1 MGTVTIKKQSDVSVP
16 NPATDQLRLFVDSA
30 DNILKTKDSLGV
42 VRPSGVGTADE
53 LATASPFPVDVS
65 ASAPPVVGGV
75 LTADSATAATW
86 KAPTALYFKGS
97 PVLQTAV
104 QTGPTSYN
112 AAIQDLVRVDVSAGA
127 VTVNLPTAVGNTDK
141 EVWVKLVS
149 LATNTCTVDAAG
161 VQTIDGALTATLTT
175 DYEWIIL
182 RSDGANWMQIG

>member
-1 MGTVTIKKQSDVSVP
+1 MGTVTIKKQSAVSVTLP
-16 NPATDQLRLFVDSA
+16 QTDHLRLFVDSF

-53 LATASPFPVDVS
+53 LATTGAPVDVS
-65 ASAPPVVGGV
+65 ASAPPVSGGV
-75 LTADSATAATW
+75 MTADSAVSASW
-86 KAPTALYFKGS
+86 KAPGVIYFKGS

-104 QTGPTSYN
+104 HAGPAPYS
-112 AAIQDLVRVDVSAGA
+112 AAIQELVRVDVSANP

-161 VQTIDGALTATLTT
+161 AQTIDGSLTATLTT